1 MSVKL
6 AISNIAWPSPQTPA
20 VLPRLTELG
29 ISGVEIAPSR
39 IWGDTWKVSP
49 SDAGRVK
56 RQLSEHGLAV
66 TGLHSLLFDQPELGL
81 FKGTETA
88 KRTVAFLAHLC
99 GVCSDLGGRTLIFG
113 SPQCR
118 KRGEKPMSDAMREAA
133 EFFFQ
138 LGEHAHRLG
147 VVVCIEPLGSIET
160 DFIDSAM
167 QALGLIAMVGHPGFG
182 GHLDAK
188 ALQQAD
194 EISEKV
200 FNAYKGRIEHFHV
213 NDPGLVAV
221 GSTGEVPHA
230 RLGELLRSVGY
241 SNYVSIEQ
249 RTLNADNPMMDIE
262 KSARTAMENYL
273 VS

>member
-1 MSVKL
+1 MSAKL
-6 AISNIAWPSPQTPA
+6 AISNIAWPFPQTPA

-29 ISGVEIAPSR
+29 ISGIEIAPSR
-39 IWGDTWKVSP
+39 IWGDTWKISP
-49 SDAGRVK
+49 SDSGRVK

-66 TGLHSLLFDQPELGL
+66 AGFHSLLFDQPELGL
-81 FKGTETA
+81 FKGQETA

-99 GVCSDLGGRTLIFG
+99 GVCADMGGRTLIFG

-118 KRGEKPMSDAMREAA
+118 TRGVKPMPDAMREAV
-133 EFFFQ
+133 EFFLQ
-138 LGEHAHRLG
+138 LGEHADRQG

-167 QALGLIAMVGHPGFG
+167 QALDLIAMVGHPGFG

-194 EISEKV
+194 EISENV
-200 FNAYKGRIEHFHV
+200 FNRYKGRIEHFHA

-221 GSTGEVPHA
+221 GSTGMVPHA

-241 SNYVSIEQ
+241 SNYISIEQ
-249 RTLNADNPMMDIE
+249 RTLNPENPMTDIE
-262 KSARTAMENYL
+262 QSVRMVKENYL